1 MKLMKTLLKNP
12 TVVIGLILMV
22 LVCVLF
28 NPIIFGGKTFG
39 SPDSLMPKSV
49 GMALNKLAEEIN
61 ELPQWQPWVF
71 SGMPSAEAFTHISKL
86 YFPDYLFTVFF
97 VPGMII
103 QLLHLLFAGIGGFL
117 LLRHFKCSKWAAGLG
132 ATAFMITP
140 YMVTMVVMGHGSQ
153 MMTAAYIPWILW
165 LTVRLWQKPNVWNV
179 GWLAL
184 LLGFQL
190 QRAHAQIAYYT
201 WMLIGAYSLLVLIN
215 GFRFVEERANLRKGF
230 GLFIFACLLG
240 IGLSLLIYLPAMEY
254 TPFSVRGGSAS
265 GGADYN
271 YATGWSFHP
280 KEMLTFLIPS
290 AFGFGGQ
297 PYWGFMPFT
306 DYPNYMGIIIL
317 LLAVIGLFRKWEMI
331 HQFLIIT
338 SAFALFI
345 SFGKH
350 FSLVYDLFFNIFPY
364 FNKFRVP
371 HMILI
376 LLQFNVAVLAAFGL
390 DELVKLKEGKIP
402 MWFWGISG
410 AIGLFFIG
418 MVLGDTAIETVVRGS
433 FSPPMIQDPRA
444 AQALLNLRW
453 NLWLNDAWLMILFS
467 GSLMVFIWLW
477 INRKVSQAMLM
488 AITVSLAIID
498 IGIVNFKIIQPNR
511 SSGRGSQ
518 LMSKRAVD
526 RYFKDDDIIQFLKDD
541 DSIFRIYPIGSLFG
555 ESRFAFFGLVSV
567 GGYHAAKLKDYD
579 TVLSKTGNAAAIP
592 ILQMLNVKY
601 LISPQKIN
609 HPSLKL
615 VKEGKMRSTR
625 GEMPVAV
632 FELENSL
639 PRVWFVREA
648 QSVPYD
654 TILKKIIQPDFDP
667 RKMAYISEQIDISEN
682 SMATITQFDRTV
694 HRFTISTESEGNQF
708 LVLSEVYYPLRWKAT
723 IDGTPLKTIKVNG
736 IIRGVEVPAGAHT
749 IEFKYDQTSFNIGVT
764 ISFIS
769 FGFSL
774 LLVVLGYLKR
784 KDS

>member
-12 TVVIGLILMV
+12 TVVIGLILLV

-28 NPIIFGGKTFG
+28 NPVIFGGKTFG

-140 YMVTMVVMGHGSQ
+140 YMVTMVVFGHGSQ

-165 LTVRLWQKPNVWNV
+165 LTVRLWQKPNVCNV

-215 GFRFVEERANLRKGF
+215 GFRFVEERANLGKGF

-254 TPFSVRGGSAS
+254 TPFSVRGGSAG

-297 PYWGFMPFT
+297 AYWGYMPFT
-306 DYPNYMGIIIL
+306 DYPNYMGIMIL

-350 FSLVYDLFFNIFPY
+350 FSLVYDLFFNIFPH

-402 MWFWGISG
+402 MWFWVIAG

-418 MVLGDTAIETVVRGS
+418 MVLGGTTIESVVRGS

-444 AQALLNLRW
+444 AQALNNLRW

-467 GSLMVFIWLW
+467 GSLMVLIWLW

-488 AITVSLAIID
+488 AVTVSLAIID

-518 LMSKRAVD
+518 LMSKRVVD
-526 RYFKDDDIIQFLKDD
+526 RFFKDDDIIQFLKDD

-555 ESRFAFFGLVSV
+555 ESRFAAFGLESV

-579 TVLSKTGNAAAIP
+579 TFLSKTGNAAAIP

-654 TILKKIIQPDFDP
+654 TIWEKIIQPDFDP
-667 RKMAYISEQIDISEN
+667 RKTAYISEQIDISEN

-723 IDGTPLKTIKVNG
+723 IDGTPLETIKVNG